1 MEDVK
6 NITSVAEEND
16 TLDIAQIIRVLW
28 RKAWLIVT
36 AGVLAAVLFFS
47 YSFFLVTPKY
57 AASVQLYVNNTVS
70 VGSFSTSVL
79 TAARDLVKTYIS
91 ILNTRTTLE
100 KVIEE
105 SGVDYT
111 YEQLRSMISAGAVD
125 ETEIFKITV
134 QSTDPREAA
143 KIANTIADILPD
155 RVADIIDGCSVRVV
169 DKAVVSNNKVSP
181 NVTKNTAIGFLLG
194 VFAACAII
202 VVIFLLDDTIY
213 SEEILL
219 HSYDIPVLAK
229 IPNLLEDEKDR
240 YGYKKHYGPSAEKS
254 EGRELK

>member
-6 NITSVAEEND
+6 NTTLVAEEND
-16 TLDIAQIIRVLW
+16 TLDIAQILRVLW

-79 TAARDLVKTYIS
+79 SAARDLVKTYIG

-111 YEQLRSMISAGAVD
+111 YAELRGMISASAVD
-125 ETEIFKITV
+125 ETEIFRITV

-213 SEEILL
+213 SEEFLL
-219 HSYDIPVLAK
+219 HTYDIPVLAK

-240 YGYKKHYGPSAEKS
+240 YGYKKHYSSSVETG